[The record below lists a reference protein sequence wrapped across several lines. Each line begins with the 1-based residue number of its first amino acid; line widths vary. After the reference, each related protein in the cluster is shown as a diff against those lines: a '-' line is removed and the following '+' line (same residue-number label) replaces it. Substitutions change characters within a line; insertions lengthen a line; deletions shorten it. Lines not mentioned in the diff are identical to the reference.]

1 MRILCLRSLAEI
13 LKLVGPIDPSSFLVE
28 DFDTLEVYEH
38 RKRVKPVIDL
48 LKTMYD
54 DISVFDR

>member
-1 MRILCLRSLAEI
+1 
-13 LKLVGPIDPSSFLVE
+13 VGPIDRSAFPLE
-28 DFDTLEVYEH
+28 DFDALELYEH